1 MGLVETTEIVA
12 VTVAGP
18 FAIEAVVGFTE
29 IAETV
34 KVGFAIAT

>member
-18 FAIEAVVGFTE
+18 FAIETEAGFTV

-34 KVGFAIAT
+34 MVGFAIAF